1 MWKMFKDHN
10 AKLIETSTTSKK
22 KPLIALIHMV
32 TMATES

>member
-1 MWKMFKDHN
+1 MFKDQN
-10 AKLIETSTTSKK
+10 AKLVETLKTSKK